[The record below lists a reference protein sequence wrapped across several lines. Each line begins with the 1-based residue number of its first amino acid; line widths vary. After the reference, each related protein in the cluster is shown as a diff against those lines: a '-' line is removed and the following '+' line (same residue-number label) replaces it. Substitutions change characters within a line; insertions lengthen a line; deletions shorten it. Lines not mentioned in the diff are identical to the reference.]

1 MKLEFIMTINKKIE
15 AKIDKNRNTDKN
27 KDINKVKYDCK
38 NQDIKIQDKRKE
50 TDQEI
55 FKDKK
60 RKDIDKDRYRD
71 KRINREK
78 N

>member
-1 MKLEFIMTINKKIE
+1 MTINKKIE